1 MNNEKKV
8 IATMIMSMTTGLMGC
23 TSYQIVPTDSL
34 KNNNKSIDNTPIMIE
49 DNNTQTIIQND
60 SIQSSV
66 NDVNANTE
74 AKYTIE
80 QAKEIALKHAILTS
94 DQVMFGKCVMDYE
107 YGTQSY
113 EIEFYKDYL
122 EYSYEINANTG
133 EILSFEQD

>member
-1 MNNEKKV
+1 
-8 IATMIMSMTTGLMGC
+8 MSMTTGLMGC

-80 QAKEIALKHAILTS
+80 QAKEIALKHANLTS

>member
-1 MNNEKKV
+1 MKKIL
-8 IATMIMSMTTGLMGC
+8 IATMIMSMTTGLMWC

-80 QAKEIALKHAILTS
+80 QAKEIALKHANLTS